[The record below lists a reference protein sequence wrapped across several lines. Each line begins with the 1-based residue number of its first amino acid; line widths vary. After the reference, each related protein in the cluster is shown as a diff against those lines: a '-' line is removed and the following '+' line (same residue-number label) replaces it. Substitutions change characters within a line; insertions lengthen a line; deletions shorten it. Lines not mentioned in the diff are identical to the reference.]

1 MAFTRNKGEMTGD
14 EAFARLSTLCA
25 KGEHSTGEMR
35 QRMMRWGIDADTQQQ
50 VVDALVDARFVDDTR
65 YARMYVDDKLRFDHW
80 GPRKIAQGL
89 MLKGV
94 DKHIIDNA
102 LATISVDA
110 FDDILLPLLKAK
122 ARTIKGAS
130 AYERRCKLIRFAVQ
144 RGFMPDM
151 ATRHAAS
158 FFNEAED
165 IVDEFADNHTA
176 DTEPFD
182 F

>member
-1 MAFTRNKGEMTGD
+1 MMAFTRNKGEMTGD

-35 QRMMRWGIDADTQQQ
+35 QRMMRWGLDADTQQQ

-89 MLKGV
+89 AQKGV
-94 DKHIIDNA
+94 DRHTIDEA
-102 LATISVDA
+102 LATVSAEA
-110 FDDILLPLLKAK
+110 FEDTLLPLLKAK

-130 AYERRCKLIRFAVQ
+130 AYECRCKLMRFAIQ

-151 ATRHAAS
+151 VTRHADR
-158 FFNEAED
+158 FFNE
-165 IVDEFADNHTA
+165 VDAI
-176 DTEPFD
+176 
-182 F
+182 